1 MKPLGNKPMTQI
13 EEIAVGALNRIGIMA
28 KGGSAYTSDFTYNT
42 ETILREAL
50 DDIEKIQRKQR
61 LSIVK
66 GEPMEP
72 MLQFFQYKHLPE
84 NLQGSSKIFCDLAE
98 EIVNRLPRN
107 PERTV
112 ALRKLLEAKD
122 AGVRSLL
129 YKQETA

>member
-1 MKPLGNKPMTQI
+1 VTEI
-13 EEIAVGALNRIGIMA
+13 ENITIKALNRIGIMA
-28 KGGSAYTSDFTYNT
+28 KGALAYTSEFTYNT

-50 DDIEKIQRKQR
+50 DKVETIQRKQR
-61 LSIVK
+61 LSIV
-66 GEPMEP
+66 GGDQMEASPNEP

-84 NLQGSSKIFCDLAE
+84 KLQESSKIFCDLAV
-98 EIVNRLPRN
+98 EIVDKFPRN

-129 YKQETA
+129 YKQETP

>member
-1 MKPLGNKPMTQI
+1 MTQI
-13 EEIAVGALNRIGIMA
+13 EDIAVRALNRIGIMA
-28 KGGSAYTSDFTYNT
+28 KGALAYTKDFTYNT

-50 DDIEKIQRKQR
+50 DEIETIQRKQR

-66 GEPMEP
+66 GDQMETQEP

-84 NLQGSSKIFCDLAE
+84 KLQEASKIFCDLAFD
-98 EIVNRLPRN
+98 ITIKFPRN

-129 YKQETA
+129 YKQES